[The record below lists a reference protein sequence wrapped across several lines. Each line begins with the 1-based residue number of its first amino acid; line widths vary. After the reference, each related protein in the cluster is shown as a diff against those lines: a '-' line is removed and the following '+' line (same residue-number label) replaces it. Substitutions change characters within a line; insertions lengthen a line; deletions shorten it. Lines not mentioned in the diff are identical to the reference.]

1 MNALETVNATWISR
15 NLNAALV
22 SSTVWDV
29 MRTPLREPLVA
40 GAMLLA
46 LLQGYL
52 CLVHLRN
59 HNKGRLTVLS
69 FLHFSILL
77 ALFYLLLNGMFH
89 FEEPAYPRTWPAVT
103 TMLCSLPVAAVAC
116 FELLSFGYLLWEFYV
131 SRRFRESHLTPW
143 SVKETLDLLPAGVAF
158 AQEDGNVVF
167 SNLTMKEIANSLTG
181 KILTNLEPVMESA
194 RTCSLGKEELQE
206 SDGKRRAKAKE
217 LQESDGKRRTSAE
230 TLQVALPDGSKV
242 WQLMPGKIMES
253 GQSYLQ
259 LTATDVT
266 AQARI
271 NEELQGKNKKLREL
285 RRRLEIYNRTAEQI
299 IISQELL
306 NARMQVHNETGH
318 VLLASR
324 HYMDHP
330 SAIDE
335 EALLQTLKLT
345 NAHLLKEYEEDD
357 TERDALSEAIE
368 MAGEIDVTVRLTGMI
383 PEDGTP
389 RSILA
394 AAVSECATNTKKHAD
409 GDLLVVNAEE
419 TEGRWTFRLSG
430 NGGPAEKPV
439 SESGGLSSLRTLVEN
454 VNGTMEVATLPSFT
468 LIIKI

>member
-1 MNALETVNATWISR
+1 MNALGTVNATWISR

-52 CLVHLRN
+52 CLAHLRN
-59 HNKGRLTVLS
+59 HNKGRLMILS
-69 FLHFSILL
+69 FLHFFILL
-77 ALFYLLLNGMFH
+77 ALFYLLLDGMFH

-116 FELLSFGYLLWEFYV
+116 FEFLSFGYLLWEFYV

-194 RTCSLGKEELQE
+194 RM
-206 SDGKRRAKAKE
+206 RARETAGQDEDQSTEKPQRKAGDP
-217 LQESDGKRRTSAE
+217 QVNAE
-230 TLQVALPDGSKV
+230 TLQVALPDGSGV
-242 WQLMPGKIMES
+242 WMLTPGKITES

-266 AQARI
+266 AQVRI

-368 MAGEIDVTVRLTGMI
+368 MAGEIGVTVRLTGMI

-430 NGGPAEKPV
+430 NGEPAGKPV